1 MNQHSISLIDVLTPP
16 VNQWLKELSRR
27 KANLPSGVRV
37 VRFSESDEDGIDSS
51 DSPAMPART
60 SRKLASAGQTAPEL
74 AKSEP

>member
-1 MNQHSISLIDVLTPP
+1 MNQNSISLIDVLTPP

-37 VRFSESDEDGIDSS
+37 VRFSESDDDGLDSS
-51 DSPAMPART
+51 DSPAAPARP
-60 SRKLASAGQTAPEL
+60 SRKMAAVGQSAPEL

>member
-1 MNQHSISLIDVLTPP
+1 MDQHSISLIDVLTPP

-51 DSPAMPART
+51 DSPALSAR
-60 SRKLASAGQTAPEL
+60 SPRKMATVEQSTPEL